1 MFRWRLAKA
10 LVLPTILVAL
20 GGCSWTPTAGP
31 LGHQV
36 KGDAT
41 STVGPVGLADG
52 PASIPY
58 ALVKLTPEIVSLV
71 GRYEP
76 RGLSGV
82 FPDKQVPPSKIK
94 FGIGDVVSVS
104 IFEAAAGG
112 LFIPAEAG
120 VRPGNFVTI
129 PDQTVDNDGN
139 ISVPY
144 AGLVKAAGKFNTEIQ
159 QDIVNRIKNRAI
171 EPQVVVSLTQQR
183 TSLVSVNGEVNTPV
197 RYPAAAYGA
206 QDRITDAITRA
217 GGIRGQGY
225 ETWVML
231 YRGNRR
237 ATVPFANLTYE
248 PSNNIYV
255 QPGDRIYVYREQQK
269 FLAFGATGGGAVGT
283 GVGGAIF
290 QQQGEFNFDA
300 WRINLA
306 EAVGKAG
313 GLSDV
318 QADPGSVFLYRAEPR
333 ELAQQL
339 GVDVG
344 KFTGELIP
352 VIFNVNFRNP
362 GGYFLAANFQMR
374 NGDIIFVANA
384 ESVDVNKFL
393 FSVNNLI
400 GTANNTLI
408 LGQNGLILYNAI
420 RAQQGA
426 GTGNGA
432 VVVGGAT
439 TTP

>member
-1 MFRWRLAKA
+1 MICWRLARA
-10 LVLPTILVAL
+10 LVLPTILVGL
-20 GGCSWTPTAGP
+20 GGCSWIPTAGP
-31 LGHQV
+31 LGHEV
-36 KGDAT
+36 KGNAV

-58 ALVKLTPEIVSLV
+58 ALVKLTPEIVSV
-71 GRYEP
+71 VSRYEP

-82 FPDKQVPPSKIK
+82 FPDKHEPPSKIK

-104 IFEAAAGG
+104 VFEAAAGG

-129 PDQTVDNDGN
+129 PDQVVDNDGN
-139 ISVPY
+139 ISIPY
-144 AGLVKAAGKFNTEIQ
+144 AGLVKAAGRYNNEIQ

-171 EPQVVVSLTQQR
+171 EPQVVVTLTQQR
-183 TSLVSVNGEVNTPV
+183 TSLISVNGEVNTPV

-206 QDRITDAITRA
+206 QDRITDAIVRA
-217 GGIRGQGY
+217 GGIKGQGY

-237 ATVPFANLTYE
+237 AAVPFANLTYE

-269 FLAFGATGGGAVGT
+269 FLAFGATGGGATAIGGT
-283 GVGGAIF
+283 FA
-290 QQQGEFNFDA
+290 QQGEFNFDA

-313 GLSDV
+313 GVSDV
-318 QADPGSVFLYRAEPR
+318 QGDPGSIFLYRVEPR
-333 ELAQQL
+333 ELAEQL
-339 GVDVG
+339 GVEVG

-362 GGYFLAANFQMR
+362 GGYFLASNFQMR

-393 FSVNNLI
+393 LSVNNLI

-426 GTGNGA
+426 GTANNA
-432 VVVGGAT
+432 VVVGGG